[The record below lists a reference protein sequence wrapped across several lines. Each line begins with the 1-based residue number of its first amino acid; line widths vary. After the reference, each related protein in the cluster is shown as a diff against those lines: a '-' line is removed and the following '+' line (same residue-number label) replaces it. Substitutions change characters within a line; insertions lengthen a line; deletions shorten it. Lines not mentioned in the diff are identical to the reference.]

1 MRCSSTLRKV
11 NPVVKCALDLGVHA
25 GVVFTFTFSISQIA
39 SAHELAP
46 IEVIG
51 HYDNAIGTSDA
62 ATQGVVGAE
71 LLKNRPLL
79 RPAEVLEYIPGMVVT
94 QHSGDGKANQYFLR
108 GVNLD
113 HGTDFSTTLNGVPIN
128 MPTHAHG
135 HGYSDLNLLIP
146 ELVSRI
152 DYRKGPYFAS
162 EGDFSSAGSASITYR
177 TKFDKPFAFFT
188 VGDRGYLRAVA
199 GESRHVGEGLTLL
212 SALER
217 MNNNGPWTVPEG
229 MRKTNAQF
237 ILSSGSPR
245 AGWTTSLSAYSASWN
260 STDQIP
266 QRLIDSGVFMGRPFG
281 LYDSLDSTDGANTS
295 RYSLSGTWHSSSE
308 NELTKVEW
316 YAIQYDLNLFS
327 NFTYSLD
334 RASDQFAQ
342 TDNRTVLG
350 GKAYKTWVSE
360 LGPERIVQ
368 NTLGVQ
374 LRQDSIRVGLFDA
387 NAGQISTSG
396 TVRDDS
402 VKQTL
407 AGLYGSSEIGWTGW
421 LRTVVGVRADQ
432 LLANVMG
439 HTLPENSGSSSDFKI
454 SPKFSL
460 ILGPWHKTEFFF
472 NSGRGFHSN
481 DARGTTVKTDPK
493 SGQPIDPVPG
503 LVGSMGQE
511 MGVKSQII
519 PDLQTTL
526 AYWRLNFDSELVY
539 VGDAGTTQP
548 GRPSQRTGVEWS
560 NHWTPNSKFLM
571 DVNLAWTTPRY
582 SDTDPVG
589 NYIPNAVEEVA
600 NVSLAMRNMGPWSA
614 SLGIRYIGA
623 AALIED
629 ASVKSK
635 SSLTSNFRLSRKMS
649 EDIDVTLD
657 MLNLTDRK
665 NNDISYYYSSRLPG
679 EPLAGVSDVHVH
691 PSEPRTLRLTTR
703 VLF

>member
-1 MRCSSTLRKV
+1 MLCTSPIRKTS
-11 NPVVKCALDLGVHA
+11 PLVKCAINLGVSAGA
-25 GVVFTFTFSISQIA
+25 GVSLTLSICHVGL
-39 SAHELAP
+39 AHELAP

-51 HYDNAIGTSDA
+51 HYDNSIGTSDA

-146 ELVSRI
+146 ELVSRMV
-152 DYRKGPYFAS
+152 YRKGPYFAS
-162 EGDFSSAGSASITYR
+162 EGDFSSAGSASIAYR
-177 TKFDKPFAFFT
+177 TSLDKPFASFT
-188 VGDRGYLRAVA
+188 VGERGYLRAVA

-217 MNNNGPWTVPEG
+217 LNNNGPWTVPEG
-229 MRKTNAQF
+229 MRKINAQF
-237 ILSSGSPR
+237 ILSFGSPR
-245 AGWTTSLSAYSASWN
+245 EGWTTSLSAYSASWN

-266 QRLIDSGVFMGRPFG
+266 QRLIDSGTFMGRPFG

-295 RYSLSGTWHSSSE
+295 RYSLSGTWHSSAE
-308 NELTKVEW
+308 NEWTKIEW

-342 TDNRTVLG
+342 TDSRTVWG
-350 GKAYKTWVSE
+350 GKAYKTWVHDG
-360 LGPERIVQ
+360 GPERTVQ
-368 NTLGVQ
+368 NTLGIQ

-387 NAGQISTSG
+387 YAGQILTSG

-407 AGLYGSSEIGWTGW
+407 VGVYGSSEIGWTGW

-432 LLANVMG
+432 FNANVTS
-439 HTLPENSGSSSDFKI
+439 HTLSENSGTSSDFKV

-460 ILGPWHKTEFFF
+460 ILGPWQKTEFFF
-472 NSGRGFHSN
+472 NAGRGFHSN
-481 DARGTTVKTDPK
+481 DARGTTAKTDPK
-493 SGQPIDPVPG
+493 SGQPIETVPG
-503 LVGSMGQE
+503 LVSSLGQE

-539 VGDAGTTQP
+539 VGDAGSTQP

-582 SDTDPVG
+582 SDADPAG

-600 NVSLAMRNMGPWSA
+600 NIALTMRNMGPWSA

-623 AALIED
+623 SPLIED
-629 ASVKSK
+629 ASFKSK
-635 SSLTSNFRLSRKMS
+635 SSLTSNLRIIRKMS
-649 EDIDVTLD
+649 DHMDVTVD
-657 MLNLTDRK
+657 VLNLTDRK

-679 EPLAGVSDVHVH
+679 EPVAGVSDVHVH
-691 PSEPRTLRLTTR
+691 PAEPRTWRLTAR
-703 VLF
+703 VRF